1 MKGQDADFPTHI
13 AWVKKRR
20 GRRRGKE
27 EISRRKWKNSAR
39 AESRENGK
47 WPELLEPRD

>member
-20 GRRRGKE
+20 RRRRGKE
-27 EISRRKWKNSAR
+27 EVK
-39 AESRENGK
+39 
-47 WPELLEPRD
+47 